1 MEQNALLEVWQKNY
15 NRFFKKAAL
24 LICDF
29 NAVEDMLQ
37 EAVLKAWMH
46 RDTLRSDVNCY
57 AWLRRIVHNECI
69 SYMRKALR
77 QGTSLPEEYLQA
89 LPATQ
94 EGTEQYLYRAVWNGL
109 LRDMP
114 VKNQRVFLLRC
125 DGYCTS
131 EIAEILSIPEGTVK
145 SRMYRARSI
154 LKRRL
159 DDILM

>member
-1 MEQNALLEVWQKNY
+1 MEQNTLLEVWQKNY

-46 RDTLRSDVNCY
+46 RDTLRSDVSCY

-77 QGTSLPEEYLQA
+77 QRPSLSEEYLQDI
-89 LPATQ
+89 PATQ
-94 EGTEQYLYRAVWNGL
+94 ESAEQYLYQAAWHEL

-114 VKNQRVFLLRC
+114 VKNRRVLLLQC
-125 DGYCTS
+125 NGYGTS
-131 EIAEILSIPEGTVK
+131 EIAEILNIPEGTVK
-145 SRMYRARSI
+145 SRMHRARSI
-154 LKRRL
+154 LKRRI